1 MIYDMLRA
9 YGVTAVIHLAGLKA
23 VGDSNVRPMTYYE
36 NNVLGTMR
44 LVSAMKRANVKTL
57 VFSSSA
63 TVYGIPQYL
72 PLDEKHPL
80 ARPIRTAAQSSL
92 SKRC

>member
-1 MIYDMLRA
+1 MIYYD
-9 YGVTAVIHLAGLKA
+9 
-23 VGDSNVRPMTYYE
+23 

-63 TVYGIPQYL
+63 TVYGEPRHL

-80 ARPIRTAAQSSL
+80 GPR
-92 SKRC
+92 